1 MRYLPSPPHQRT
13 PTHTDAHPYAKHNI
27 AYTVHAHPQRVR
39 DIASSASATPRGA
52 TNPSIVGTPSAS
64 SMRRSSPNAINASGS
79 SPSSV
84 GCGVWAI
91 VCRGRALAAAPPPTR
106 RLLARGEMPLLPAGE
121 VGLPAP
127 APAPWPDMPAVLPLV
142 GEAEGAPSPLPL
154 PAVALPAVAVLAL
167 ALAFDRPPRRGLRRP
182 RPGLDLPR
190 PPAGGAPLPDPPAP
204 EAGGAWEVPLVDPE
218 PPVVALDDEAFP
230 PLPCNSGCMS
240 CSCCWCCMPCNQ
252 HATSNAPSCQ
262 V

>member
-1 MRYLPSPPHQRT
+1 MSRSALVSQYLRMGPDNTKYRLVQRFSIFRPSDVPPSLMRYLPSPPHQRT

-204 EAGGAWEVPLVDPE
+204 EAGGA
-218 PPVVALDDEAFP
+218 
-230 PLPCNSGCMS
+230 
-240 CSCCWCCMPCNQ
+240 
-252 HATSNAPSCQ
+252 
-262 V
+262 